1 MLEVR
6 SVADR
11 LRMEESSPVV
21 TGTLFNEELEW
32 MDLYASASNRPLGR
46 FAGQAAAHARFRY
59 THLDEGQQ

>member
-32 MDLYASASNRPLGR
+32 MDLYAGAWNRPSLR
-46 FAGQAAAHARFRY
+46 SAAHAPIRY
-59 THLDEGQQ
+59 TAGLSRLERGR